1 MSSLSDAI
9 TAVNEQLLQFAV
21 QCMAARR
28 LHGDFPHTNSGHLL
42 LWGMRASTDWS
53 VLRHSST
60 D

>member
-42 LWGMRASTDWS
+42 L
-53 VLRHSST
+53 
-60 D
+60 